1 MATRRH
7 VPGEKT
13 SLEKH
18 LSQPLGEKSI
28 ITPAVPPHV
37 IFKLLG
43 FTLAMVVVPIGS
55 YFLTLNT
62 VFGGTEE
69 ERGDEDVNSKLTE
82 NPNTAGNSTWAGA
95 TAAIIANAVLI
106 GYVIVAFNEDQSEA
120 LRDDKKKVEVVE
132 KESKKGR

>member
-62 VFGGTEE
+62 VFGG
-69 ERGDEDVNSKLTE
+69 
-82 NPNTAGNSTWAGA
+82 NSTWAGA